1 MSPLPL
7 RTLRARLGQL
17 SQPPEFRIPR
27 PLLTPAQSEWLTAVL
42 AEAEAEAETE
52 AETEAG
58 IAAVATADVGATARA
73 QGAAGTG
80 THADGPG
87 ADVLL
92 RAATGIWRALR
103 KLEQRGEALSAAD
116 ARQVRRHI
124 EASRRSLAEDG
135 LEIQEHDG
143 APFDPN
149 QSLEALVFQDSPGLT
164 RETVLETVRPTV
176 YFRGRRIQTGQVIVG
191 RPGSDDDR

>member
-1 MSPLPL
+1 MSPSPL

-17 SQPPEFRIPR
+17 SHPPEFRIPR
-27 PLLTPAQSEWLTAVL
+27 PRLTAAQSDWLTAVL
-42 AEAEAEAETE
+42 AEAEAES
-52 AETEAG
+52 EAG
-58 IAAVATADVGATARA
+58 VTA
-73 QGAAGTG
+73 
-80 THADGPG
+80 HADTAAEDHAQAGAGAPD

-103 KLEQRGEALSAAD
+103 KLEQRGAELSAAD

-124 EASRRSLAEDG
+124 QASRQSLAEDG

-143 APFDPN
+143 APYDPH

-164 RETVLETVRPTV
+164 RETVLETVRPSV

-191 RPGSDDDR
+191 RPGPEDATEPD